1 VTGSDSQ
8 TRVGISAFSDR
19 FDDDDADWLDQQA
32 GIFAELQNLPG
43 VTRETPA
50 PAGAKGTADVVILA
64 LGSAGAFT
72 AAVETLRLW
81 LTRDRSRSIEIAYRT
96 ADGREQSLV
105 VRSTGLRED
114 TFDDLLKAV
123 RHQLDR

>member
-50 PAGAKGTADVVILA
+50 PAGVKGTADVVILA